1 MSRYSKSKKLLNSSK
16 YYRFLRKSRNDVK
29 GITHYE
35 TPILYHP
42 SLRDRIGVAT
52 TTHTW
57 KVGDRYYNL
66 ANQYYGDPQLWWVI
80 AWYNSKPTDAH
91 INLGELIMVPTDLEY
106 VIELATRK

>member
-80 AWYNSKPTDAH
+80 AWYNGLPTEGDVFPGDLITIPLDAEQ
-91 INLGELIMVPTDLEY
+91 ILDLLGVD
-106 VIELATRK
+106 